1 MKTTFQT
8 FHQGSRIE
16 KGHKSCP
23 KPVNISTWFTG
34 KSISCKDTHIL
45 FSNSLWKV
53 SWMKLRELRI
63 QHFKSIE
70 DAIIEKIGDIDVF
83 SGRNNSGKT
92 AIFEILT
99 NLRHCQVY
107 PNISYSG
114 FEPKFFTGQN
124 LKKIMKI
131 TLIFELNND
140 ERSEGIM
147 QYYHGENPKRHDVL
161 MKSKFLEKIEYT
173 FQSAKVSNN
182 IGLHQI
188 RVTGTNGKFC
198 VIAQKGKKGLD
209 TTDIHSLLLQ
219 GRHLTSQVL
228 ENTEIIEGLSDL
240 SKRRQLRFPFLLFR
254 ELINRVYVFSPFRRS
269 TRRLPAQENRNLSPD
284 GQNLVQRL
292 FTIKSNEDEN
302 WKSLG
307 QFVKIA
313 LPDLGSLQARQI
325 GKETETH
332 FRDKKWKIEIDIH
345 DMGSGIEQL
354 LMIATFLISESQDSL
369 ILIETPEHHL
379 HPGAQRTLLQF
390 IRENLKDNQVLI
402 TTHSPVF
409 LSQRDISLHVVT
421 KTNEGTKVNKVEE
434 LEDLSLALNELGSKN
449 SDVLLAD
456 FVLFVE
462 GPTDEK
468 IFKAWAKTLGIDFD
482 SKNIFCITIGGSR
495 NFDYYANSDV
505 LQRISLKSPVPHLFI
520 IDRDEKSEDTIQKIQ
535 SSVKELHVLERREIE
550 NYLLFPKLILKAMKN
565 KTQGNPDTLQK
576 LQNVQPKDIEQVLL
590 FNIDELK
597 HHVIV
602 KRIKEEIGGG
612 TFLPDRE
619 LNYLIK
625 STKNIDTRALT
636 DKITKV
642 IQVVLDEQCGEER
655 IKQTVNEQFLSVNKI
670 WTEGN
675 EEEKKKVVPGEEV
688 LTEVFKEFGFNYDK
702 MKDGERIAQQ
712 MKKEDIPSE
721 IKTIINK
728 ILV

>member
-1 MKTTFQT
+1 M
-8 FHQGSRIE
+8 E

-23 KPVNISTWFTG
+23 KPVNISRWFTG

-45 FSNSLWKV
+45 FSNSRWKV

-70 DAIIEKIGDIDVF
+70 DAIIEKIGDIDIF

-99 NLRHCQVY
+99 KLRNCNVY
-107 PNISYSG
+107 PNISYSD

-147 QYYHGENPKRHDVL
+147 KYCNGVNPNPHDDI
-161 MKSKFLEKIEYT
+161 MKSRFLEKIEYSFLSFKGT
-173 FQSAKVSNN
+173 TN
-182 IGLHQI
+182 IGLQQI
-188 RVTGTNGKFC
+188 SVTGADGEFAIIALRYKDGFETTN
-198 VIAQKGKKGLD
+198 
-209 TTDIHSLLLQ
+209 IHNIISQ
-219 GRHLTSQVL
+219 GQPLTSQIL
-228 ENTEIIEGLSDL
+228 ENLRMVKSSSDI
-240 SKRRQLRFPFLLFR
+240 SKRSQNTFPFLFFK
-254 ELINRVYVFSPFRRS
+254 ELINRVYLFSPFRRS
-269 TRRLPAQENRNLSPD
+269 ARRLPAQENRNLSPD

-292 FTIKSNEDEN
+292 FTIKSNEEEN
-302 WKSLG
+302 WKSLR
-307 QFVKIA
+307 QFVEIA

-332 FRDKKWKIEIDIH
+332 FKDKKWKIEIDIH

-354 LMIATFLISESQDSL
+354 LMIATFLISESKNSL

-390 IRENLKDNQVLI
+390 IQENLEDNQVLI
-402 TTHSPVF
+402 TSHSPVF

-421 KTNEGTKVNKVEE
+421 KTNEGTKINKVEE
-434 LEDLSLALNELGSKN
+434 LEDFSLALNELGSKN

-468 IFKAWAKTLGIDFD
+468 IFKTWAKTLGVDFN
-482 SKNIFCITIGGSR
+482 SKNIFCVTIGGSR

-520 IDRDEKSEDTIQKIQ
+520 IDRDEKSDDTIQKIKKN
-535 SSVKELHVLERREIE
+535 VKELHILERREIE
-550 NYLLFPKLILKAMKN
+550 NYLLLPELILETLKIKAQAN
-565 KTQGNPDTLQK
+565 TDTLEK
-576 LQNVQPKDIEQVLL
+576 LKHTQPKDIEQVLL
-590 FNIDELK
+590 YKIDGLK
-597 HHVIV
+597 HRVIL

-612 TFLPDRE
+612 TFLPHNE
-619 LNYLIK
+619 LENLIK
-625 STKNIDTRALT
+625 ETRSKPRK
-636 DKITKV
+636 DI
-642 IQVVLDEQCGEER
+642 INRISEVVNNTIANKCSKER
-655 IKQTVNEQFLSVNKI
+655 ISKIVEKQILFVENI
-670 WTEGN
+670 WDKGN
-675 EEEKKKVVPGEEV
+675 EEEKKKVVPGEDV
-688 LTEVFKEFGFNYDK
+688 LTELFKEFGLRYDK

-712 MKKEDIPSE
+712 MKEEDIPKE
-721 IKTIINK
+721 IISIIEK
-728 ILV
+728 LK

>member
-1 MKTTFQT
+1 
-8 FHQGSRIE
+8 
-16 KGHKSCP
+16 
-23 KPVNISTWFTG
+23 
-34 KSISCKDTHIL
+34 
-45 FSNSLWKV
+45 
-53 SWMKLRELRI
+53 MKLRELRI

-99 NLRHCQVY
+99 NLKKCQVY
-107 PNISYSG
+107 PNISYVG
-114 FEPKFFTGQN
+114 FEPKFFTGRN

-147 QYYHGENPKRHDVL
+147 QYYHGENPKLHDDL
-161 MKSKFLEKIEYT
+161 IESKFLQKIEYS
-173 FQSAKVSNN
+173 FQSFKDSNN
-182 IGLHQI
+182 IGLSKI
-188 RVTGTNGKFC
+188 RVTGTNGELG
-198 VIAQKGKKGLD
+198 VIAEREKNNQFSA
-209 TTDIHSLLLQ
+209 TDIHSLLLTGQ
-219 GRHLTSQVL
+219 PLTSQVL
-228 ENTEIIEGLSDL
+228 ENQAITTGDTDIR
-240 SKRRQLRFPFLLFR
+240 KRSQLVFPFKFFQEAISR
-254 ELINRVYVFSPFRRS
+254 IYAFSPFRTS
-269 TRRLPAQENRNLSPD
+269 KRRLMADETKKLFPN

-292 FTIKSNEDEN
+292 FTMKSNEEEN
-302 WKSLG
+302 WRFLQ

-313 LPDLGSLQARQI
+313 LPALGSLQARQI
-325 GKETETH
+325 GSETETH
-332 FRDKKWKIEIDIH
+332 FKDKKWNIEIDLH

-354 LMIATFLISESQDSL
+354 LMIACVLISETQGSL
-369 ILIETPEHHL
+369 ILIETPEHHF

-421 KTNEGTKVNKVEE
+421 KMNEGTKVKKVEE

-449 SDVLLAD
+449 SDILLAD

-468 IFKAWAKTLGIDFD
+468 IFKIWAKTLGIDFD

-520 IDRDEKSEDTIQKIQ
+520 IDRDEKSDDVIQKIQ

-550 NYLLFPKLILKAMKN
+550 NYLLYPEIILKTLKN
-565 KTQGNPDTLQK
+565 KAQGNPDALEK
-576 LQNVQPKDIEQVLL
+576 LQNIQPKDIDKIILSE
-590 FNIDELK
+590 IDFLK
-597 HHVIV
+597 HHVIL

-612 TFLPDRE
+612 IFLPHDAME
-619 LNYLIK
+619 NLIK
-625 STKNIDTRALT
+625 ETRSKPYK
-636 DKITKV
+636 DI
-642 IQVVLDEQCGEER
+642 INRIYEVVNNTIANKCSKER
-655 IKQTVNEQFLSVNKI
+655 ISKIVEKQIRFVENI
-670 WTEGN
+670 WDKGN
-675 EEEKKKVVPGEEV
+675 EEEKKKVVPGEDV
-688 LTEVFKEFGFNYDK
+688 LTELFKEFGLRYDK
-702 MKDGERIAQQ
+702 LKDGERIAQQ